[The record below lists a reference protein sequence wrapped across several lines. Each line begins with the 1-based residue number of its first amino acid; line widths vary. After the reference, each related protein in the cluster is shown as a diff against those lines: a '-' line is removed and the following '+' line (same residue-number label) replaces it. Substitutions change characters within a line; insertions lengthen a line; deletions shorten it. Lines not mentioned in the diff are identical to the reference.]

1 MSSRRW
7 GEELLQVACSL
18 LAEEMTLDPSAP
30 GGMVTYRRTLTLSLF
45 YKFYLTV
52 LQKLRKQVSQLLFEP
67 KLFYSGYN
75 QSKTKLLFT
84 TFFKLLKFQSRG
96 WKMQLLS

>member
-7 GEELLQVACSL
+7 GEKLLQEACSS
-18 LAEEMTLDPSAP
+18 LAEEMMLDPSAP
-30 GGMVTYRRTLTLSLF
+30 GGMVTYRQTLTLSLF

-67 KLFYSGYN
+67 KLFYSGYDQN
-75 QSKTKLLFT
+75 KTKLLFT
-84 TFFKLLKFQSRG
+84 HFSKLFRFQS
-96 WKMQLLS
+96 

>member
-1 MSSRRW
+1 MA
-7 GEELLQVACSL
+7 G
-18 LAEEMTLDPSAP
+18 EMTLDPSAP
-30 GGMVTYRRTLTLSLF
+30 GGMVTYRQTLTLSLF

-52 LQKLRKQVSQLLFEP
+52 LQKLRQQVSLLLFEL

-84 TFFKLLKFQSRG
+84 NFSKLFKFQSRG
-96 WKMQLLS
+96 WKMRLLS

>member
-7 GEELLQVACSL
+7 GEELLQEACSS
-18 LAEEMTLDPSAP
+18 LAEEMTLDPSVP

-67 KLFYSGYN
+67 KLFNSGYN

-84 TFFKLLKFQSRG
+84 NFSKLFKFQC
-96 WKMQLLS
+96 